1 MKECRRCNNTKAL
14 DHFRVVTPTGKHHS
28 WCQKCESK
36 YHKER
41 RTGTQVAVIK
51 KATEVTLVALVN
63 PKDAKEVA
71 MKRMLS
77 GAKQR
82 SKEKNLVFD
91 LHYEDIQI
99 PNICPVL
106 RIPLIPSGDGTHND
120 NSPSLDRRI
129 PYLGYTKGNVT
140 VISMKANRIKTDANS
155 NELKAVL
162 DYVLKI
168 EEENT

>member
-1 MKECRRCNNTKAL
+1 MKECRKCDKEKPL
-14 DHFRVVTPTGKHHS
+14 DHFRVVTGTGKHHS

-41 RTGTQVAVIK
+41 RQSTQVAVIPSS
-51 KATEVTLVALVN
+51 VTVN
-63 PKDAKEVA
+63 PKDAKEIA

-82 SKEKNLVFD
+82 AKEKELMFD

-99 PNICPVL
+99 PNICPIL
-106 RIPLIPSGDGTHND
+106 RIPLIPSVDGTHND
-120 NSPSLDRRI
+120 NSPSLDRCI
-129 PYLGYTKGNVT
+129 PYLGYTRGNVK

-155 NELKAVL
+155 NEIAAVL
-162 DYVLKI
+162 NYVLKI

>member
-1 MKECRRCNNTKAL
+1 MRVSITKK
-14 DHFRVVTPTGKHHS
+14 DGRV
-28 WCQKCESK
+28 
-36 YHKER
+36 
-41 RTGTQVAVIK
+41 
-51 KATEVTLVALVN
+51 
-63 PKDAKEVA
+63 PKD
-71 MKRMLS
+71 
-77 GAKQR
+77 
-82 SKEKNLVFD
+82 KNLVFD

-106 RIPLIPSGDGTHND
+106 RIPLIPSLDGTHND
-120 NSPSLDRRI
+120 TSPSLDRRI

-162 DYVLKI
+162 EYVLKI

>member
-1 MKECRRCNNTKAL
+1 MIPSTLKT
-14 DHFRVVTPTGKHHS
+14 HS

-41 RTGTQVAVIK
+41 RTGTQVAVIN
-51 KATEVTLVALVN
+51 TPSVN
-63 PKDAKEVA
+63 PKDAKEIA
-71 MKRMLS
+71 MKRMLA

-82 SKEKNLVFD
+82 SKDKGLMFD
-91 LHYEDIQI
+91 LHYEDVQI
-99 PNICPVL
+99 PNICPIL
-106 RIPLIPSGDGTHND
+106 RIPLIPSVDGTHND
-120 NSPSLDRRI
+120 NSPSLDRCI
-129 PYLGYTKGNVT
+129 PYLGYTRGNVK

-155 NELKAVL
+155 NEIAAVL

>member
-1 MKECRRCNNTKAL
+1 MKQCRKCDKEKPL
-14 DHFRVVTPTGKHHS
+14 DHFRVVTGTGKHHS

-41 RTGTQVAVIK
+41 RAGTQIAVIPTTSD
-51 KATEVTLVALVN
+51 AVN
-63 PKDAKEVA
+63 PKDAKEIA

-82 SKEKNLVFD
+82 AKDKGLMFD
-91 LHYEDIQI
+91 LHYEDVQI
-99 PNICPVL
+99 PNICPIL
-106 RIPLIPSGDGTHND
+106 RIPLIPSVDGTHND
-120 NSPSLDRRI
+120 NSPSLDRCI
-129 PYLGYTKGNVT
+129 PYLGYTRGNVK

-155 NELKAVL
+155 NEIAAVL
-162 DYVLKI
+162 NYVLKI

>member
-1 MKECRRCNNTKAL
+1 MCNKEKPL
-14 DHFRVVTPTGKHHS
+14 DHFRVVSLTGKHHS
-28 WCQKCESK
+28 WCQKCESQ
-36 YHKER
+36 YHKKR
-41 RTGTQVAVIK
+41 RSESTQVAVVP
-51 KATEVTLVALVN
+51 EVTNEPVN

-82 SKEKNLVFD
+82 AKDKGLMFD
-91 LHYEDIQI
+91 LHYEDVQI
-99 PNICPVL
+99 PNICPIL
-106 RIPLIPSGDGTHND
+106 RIPLIPSVDGSHND

-129 PYLGYTKGNVT
+129 PYLGYTRGNVK

-155 NELKAVL
+155 NEIAAVL

-168 EEENT
+168 EEENV